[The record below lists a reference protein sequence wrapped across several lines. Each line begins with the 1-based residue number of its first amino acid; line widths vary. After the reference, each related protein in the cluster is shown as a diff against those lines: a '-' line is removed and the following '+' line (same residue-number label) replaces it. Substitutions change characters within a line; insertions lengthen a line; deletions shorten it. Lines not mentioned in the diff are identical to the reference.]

1 MKKTVMRIL
10 GIMAVTVS
18 LGIVDIATLP
28 TVGAAQ
34 IETMEQNAAGDY
46 EAISRLVVWERQ
58 SRVRHETKEMEACY
72 FPDATVATS
81 WSRGTLASY
90 LKGGNRAKAA
100 PDEII
105 LSRVSVPVVHQKGK
119 RAYVELPA
127 TTIRWIKVNGEE
139 AVLTSYMR
147 LIYRVEQRNGLWKI
161 ADMLSI
167 NEDDTLEPAVPGT
180 DLKIDASELKGLRH
194 SYRYLAYTRMK
205 AGGTVSNGLLG
216 IDRPDDIARIYSEAE
231 TWLNKTE

>member
-1 MKKTVMRIL
+1 MRIL

-90 LKGGNRAKAA
+90 LKGGNRAEAA

-105 LSRVSVPVVHQKGK
+105 L
-119 RAYVELPA
+119 
-127 TTIRWIKVNGEE
+127 
-139 AVLTSYMR
+139 
-147 LIYRVEQRNGLWKI
+147 
-161 ADMLSI
+161 
-167 NEDDTLEPAVPGT
+167 
-180 DLKIDASELKGLRH
+180 
-194 SYRYLAYTRMK
+194 
-205 AGGTVSNGLLG
+205 
-216 IDRPDDIARIYSEAE
+216 
-231 TWLNKTE
+231 